1 MIDRISLN
9 ECLLSLADLVLPR
22 TCVVCGKS
30 LTLRE
35 SGVCED
41 CLRDL
46 PRTYYSKMP
55 RNPMSARLNSHL
67 SGPVPYS
74 LATAL
79 FYYRAAT
86 GYRNI
91 TKSLKYNGDFATGRL
106 FAGML
111 ASELAGSALY
121 SDVDAVVPVPL
132 HWTRRWS
139 RGYNQAE
146 VIGKVVAD
154 ALGAALCPDA
164 LRRRRRTRTQTR
176 LSIEGKEANVTGAFR
191 PGDMSGL
198 LGKTHVLLVDDVFT
212 TGATV
217 AACVKTLRETLP
229 SGTRI
234 SAATLACVG
243 G

>member
-1 MIDRISLN
+1 MIDR
-9 ECLLSLADLVLPR
+9 LSIDGRWRALADLIFPR

-30 LTLRE
+30 LTLNE
-35 SGVCED
+35 SCVCGS
-41 CLRDL
+41 CLEDL

-67 SGPVPYS
+67 QGPVPYS
-74 LATAL
+74 LATAI

-91 TKSLKYNGDFATGRL
+91 TKSLKYNADFATGRL
-106 FAGML
+106 FARML
-111 ASELAGSALY
+111 ASELAGSPLF

-146 VIGKVVAD
+146 VIGKEIAA
-154 ALGAALCPDA
+154 ALGASLIPDA

-176 LSIEGKEANVTGAFR
+176 LSIEGKESNVSGAFR
-191 PGDMSGL
+191 PSNASALSG
-198 LGKTHVLLVDDVFT
+198 KRHVLIVDDVFT

-217 AACVKTLRETLP
+217 GSCVRSLREILP

-234 SAATLACVG
+234 SVATLACVG

>member
-1 MIDRISLN
+1 MINSFSIDV
-9 ECLLSLADLVLPR
+9 CLRSLADLVLPR

-30 LTLRE
+30 LTLYE
-35 SGVCED
+35 SGVCET
-41 CLRDL
+41 CLNDL

-91 TKSLKYNGDFATGRL
+91 TKSLKYNGDFAIGRL
-106 FAGML
+106 FARML
-111 ASELAGSALY
+111 ASELASSALY
-121 SDVDAVVPVPL
+121 PDVDAVVPVPL

-154 ALGAALCPDA
+154 TLGAALFPEA
-164 LRRRRRTRTQTR
+164 LRRGRRTRTQTK
-176 LSIEGKEANVTGAFR
+176 LSIEGKEANVSGAFL
-191 PGDMSGL
+191 PWKTSGL
-198 LGKTHVLLVDDVFT
+198 LGKTHILIIDDVFT

-217 AACVKTLRETLP
+217 AACVKTLREILP

-234 SAATLACVG
+234 SVATLACVG

>member
-1 MIDRISLN
+1 MNYRLSINDY
-9 ECLLSLADLVLPR
+9 LLSLSDLVLPR
-22 TCVVCGKS
+22 TCVVCGKALS
-30 LTLRE
+30 LRE
-35 SGVCED
+35 SCVCED
-41 CLRDL
+41 CLKDL

-79 FYYRAAT
+79 FYYRAST
-86 GYRNI
+86 SYRNI
-91 TKSLKYNGDFATGRL
+91 TRRLKYNGDISTGKL

-111 ASELAGSALY
+111 ASELADSTLY

-132 HWTRRWS
+132 HWTRKWS

-146 VIGKVVAD
+146 VIGDVVSEV
-154 ALGAALCPDA
+154 LGARSFPDA
-164 LRRRRRTRTQTR
+164 LRRVRRTKTQTR
-176 LSIEGKEANVTGAFR
+176 LSIEGKEENVSGAFL
-191 PGDMSGL
+191 PGKVSGL
-198 LGKTHVLLVDDVFT
+198 AGKAHVLIIDDVFT

-217 AACVKTLRETLP
+217 GSCVRSLREILP
-229 SGTRI
+229 YSARI
-234 SAATLACVG
+234 SVATLACVG